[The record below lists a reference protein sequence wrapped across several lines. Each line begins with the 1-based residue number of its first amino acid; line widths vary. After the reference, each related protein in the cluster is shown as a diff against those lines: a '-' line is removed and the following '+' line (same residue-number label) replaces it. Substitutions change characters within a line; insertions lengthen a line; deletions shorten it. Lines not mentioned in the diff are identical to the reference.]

1 MSDNPPTLRELL
13 ARRQA
18 IEQWSRRL
26 RKRRTAINA
35 KSQRLR
41 AIAKRRGRRE
51 LLVRLAE
58 WEKKHDKVWADVVAY
73 RSEMRRIFVSIIVVR
88 MKLRMVEFEIALT
101 GTAARVL
108 PGPQTK
114 LPPKSACFLLE
125 LFLAKADRDAI
136 PGDMEEEFTTAILPK
151 YGARRAHLWFWTQT
165 LRTITTRN
173 RVSRWLLVYGLI
185 RLGEW
190 FLRNSG

>member
-1 MSDNPPTLRELL
+1 LRKTHIAINSKSRELK
-13 ARRQA
+13 AM
-18 IEQWSRRL
+18 
-26 RKRRTAINA
+26 
-35 KSQRLR
+35 
-41 AIAKRRGRRE
+41 AKRKGRRE

-58 WEKKHDKVWADVVAY
+58 LEKRHDEVWADAVAY
-73 RSEMRRIFVSIIVVR
+73 RVKARRFFLSIIAVR
-88 MKLRMVEFEIALT
+88 MKRRMVEFEIALT
-101 GTAARVL
+101 RTAAGVL
-108 PGPQTK
+108 PGPKTK

-136 PGDMEEEFTTAILPK
+136 PGDMEEEFTTAILPE

-165 LRTITTRN
+165 LRTIATRN
-173 RVSRWLLVYGLI
+173 RLSQGLLVYGLT